1 MGITA
6 TNEAPARELTP
17 AGNHIAR
24 CYSMI
29 HIGTVE
35 EEYMGD
41 MKMMNKARITWE
53 LPMEVRV
60 FKEENGEQ
68 PMVISKEYTLSL
80 GDKANLRKDLDSW
93 RGKAFTDDEAMKF
106 DITKLIGVPCMVNVI
121 HKTSGKGKAYPFIS
135 AITPLPKGFNCPK
148 QVNDSFVFDYEEN
161 YSDEK
166 IAAFPDFI
174 KDKIKS
180 SVEYRKRNGTYVD
193 LPPSEHAVDAIPDDN
208 GTDQDLPF

>member
-6 TNEAPARELTP
+6 TNQTQERELTP
-17 AGNHIAR
+17 AGNHVAR

-41 MKMMNKARITWE
+41 VKMMNKARITWE
-53 LPMEVRV
+53 LPTELRV

-93 RGKAFTDDEAMKF
+93 RGKALTDEEASKF
-106 DITKLIGVPCMVNVI
+106 DITRLIGVPCMLNVI
-121 HKTSGKGKAYPFIS
+121 HKASKMGKMYATIS
-135 AITPLPKGFNCPK
+135 AISPMPKGLSCPK
-148 QVNDSFVFDYEEN
+148 QINETFIFDYEEN

-166 IAAFPDFI
+166 IASFPDFI

-193 LPPSEHAVDAIPDDN
+193 LPPTEHADFDGHDDRPES
-208 GTDQDLPF
+208 DLPF

>member
-6 TNEAPARELTP
+6 TNQTQERELTP
-17 AGNHIAR
+17 AGNHVAR

-41 MKMMNKARITWE
+41 VKMMNKARITWE
-53 LPMEVRV
+53 LPTELRV

-93 RGKAFTDDEAMKF
+93 RGKALTDEEASKF
-106 DITKLIGVPCMVNVI
+106 DITRLIGVPCMLNVI
-121 HKTSGKGKAYPFIS
+121 HKASKMGKMYATIS
-135 AITPLPKGFNCPK
+135 AISPMPKGLSCPK
-148 QVNDSFVFDYEEN
+148 QINDTFIFDYEEN

-166 IAAFPDFI
+166 IASFPDFI

-180 SVEYRKRNGTYVD
+180 SVEYRKKNGTYVD
-193 LPPSEHAVDAIPDDN
+193 LPPTEHADGTWEKDNDDS
-208 GTDQDLPF
+208 QDLPF

>member
-6 TNEAPARELTP
+6 TNQTQERELTP
-17 AGNHIAR
+17 AGNHVAR

-41 MKMMNKARITWE
+41 VKMMNKARITWE
-53 LPMEVRV
+53 LPTELRV

-93 RGKAFTDDEAMKF
+93 RGKALTDEEASKF
-106 DITKLIGVPCMVNVI
+106 DITRLIGVPCMLNVI
-121 HKTSGKGKAYPFIS
+121 HKASKMGKMYATIS
-135 AITPLPKGFNCPK
+135 AISPMPKGLSCPK
-148 QVNDSFVFDYEEN
+148 QINETFIFDYEEN

-174 KDKIKS
+174 KEKIKS
-180 SVEYRKRNGTYVD
+180 SVEYMKRNGTYVD
-193 LPPSEHAVDAIPDDN
+193 LPPTEHADFEGRDD
-208 GTDQDLPF
+208 GPESDLPF

>member
-1 MGITA
+1 MGIKA
-6 TNEAPARELTP
+6 SNEAPQRELTP
-17 AGNHIAR
+17 AGNHVAR
-24 CYSMI
+24 CYSMV

-41 MKMMNKARITWE
+41 TKMMNKARITWE
-53 LPMEVRV
+53 LPMEMRV

-80 GDKANLRKDLDSW
+80 GEKANLRKDLDSW
-93 RGKAFTDDEAMKF
+93 RGKAFSEEEAMSF
-106 DITKLIGVPCMVNVI
+106 DITKLIGVPCMLNVI
-121 HKTSGKGKAYPFIS
+121 HKASKNGKSYPFIS
-135 AITPLPKGFNCPK
+135 AISPLPKGLSCPK
-148 QVNDSFVFDYEEN
+148 QINDSFIFDYEEN

-193 LPPSEHAVDAIPDDN
+193 LPPTEHVVDTYEEDN
-208 GTDQDLPF
+208 SNDLPF